1 MSGERLVEWWEQV
14 AISPEPVNLAAHL
27 ESGHRMPVDVIE
39 DASPAELRQWHG
51 AEHRTRHPGKG
62 KPMHVGHLT
71 HTHPPFLPTDHPQH
85 PAFRPGA
92 SR

>member
-14 AISPEPVNLAAHL
+14 AISPESADVAAHL
-27 ESGHRMPVDVIE
+27 KGAHRMPSPVVN
-39 DASPAELRQWHG
+39 AATPAELRQWHG

-71 HTHPPFLPTDHPQH
+71 HTHPQYLPTDHPQH
-85 PAFRPGA
+85 PSHTPAA
-92 SR
+92 SQ